1 MLKNKFHVLT
11 VITGFSL
18 TLVQP
23 HLTAATSA
31 DVSRVATGITV
42 KIESQNT
49 GSSGSG
55 VLISRK
61 ENVYSVLTCWHVIDS
76 SSPLVITT
84 PDGQRHT
91 VQSRSI
97 KRVGSTLDLAIAE
110 FTSNANYNVAKIGHS
125 EKIQAGESAYIA
137 GFPHRSDA
145 RQNSL
150 LLFNDGKINA
160 NNPSALKNGYALIY
174 NINTLPGMSGGPILD
189 DRGSLI
195 GIHGRGD
202 RADDVTVLL
211 QSSPVNPDVVV
222 KSGFNYGIPIHTFRK
237 YATSMK
243 ISLSEAN
250 PTILRTPQIQVPRA
264 NRPTSPRKVSRNSAL
279 EDPFAMLRKA
289 RAEREALVPSKTVNT
304 LFTPKQ
310 IISERHDNDIAFN
323 QKYDRAL
330 LRIKGRVIIIHD
342 AKGFH
347 KARFL
352 VRESRSQ
359 LFDHIYTVECEVDN
373 PNDIVNLKREDI
385 VTIQGIFRKESDLLD
400 LTLVKCQVIGKS

>member
-1 MLKNKFHVLT
+1 MKIYSQLLT

-23 HLTAATSA
+23 YAVVATSA

-42 KIESQNT
+42 KIESQNA

-55 VLISRK
+55 VLISRRG
-61 ENVYSVLTCWHVIDS
+61 NTYSVLTCWHVADS
-76 SSPLVITT
+76 NSPLVVTT
-84 PDGQRHT
+84 PDGQRYI

-97 KRVGSTLDLAIAE
+97 KRVNSTLDLAIVE
-110 FTSNANYNVAKIGHS
+110 FTSNKNYNLAKVGNS

-145 RQNSL
+145 RQDSL
-150 LLFNDGKINA
+150 LLFNEGKINA

-189 DRGSLI
+189 DQGSLI

-211 QSSPVNPDVVV
+211 QSSQVNPGVVV

-237 YATSMK
+237 YAISMN
-243 ISLSEAN
+243 ISLAEASTIVSSPTQERVPRKKQTASSSKVPLD
-250 PTILRTPQIQVPRA
+250 PTI
-264 NRPTSPRKVSRNSAL
+264 
-279 EDPFAMLRKA
+279 EDPFTMFRKA
-289 RAEREALVPSKTVNT
+289 KAAREQLVPSKTVDT

-310 IISERHDNDIAFN
+310 LFNERHDNTIAFN
-323 QKYDRAL
+323 QNYDRAL
-330 LRIKGRVIIIHD
+330 LRVKGKVTNIFD
-342 AKGFH
+342 AKGNLF
-347 KARFL
+347 KASFIIWEIRD
-352 VRESRSQ
+352 Q
-359 LFDHIYTVECEVDN
+359 PMDHLYTVTCEVDN
-373 PNDIVNLKREDI
+373 PNDIVNLR
-385 VTIQGIFRKESDLLD
+385 
-400 LTLVKCQVIGKS
+400 